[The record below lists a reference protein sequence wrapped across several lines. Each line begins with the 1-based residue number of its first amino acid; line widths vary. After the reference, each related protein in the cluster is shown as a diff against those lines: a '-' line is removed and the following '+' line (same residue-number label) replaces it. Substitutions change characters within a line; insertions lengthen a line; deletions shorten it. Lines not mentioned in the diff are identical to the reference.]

1 MNDEISYFYLSQKT
15 IPNRITVAK
24 ENELF
29 SGDVTNMVN
38 AFCRMSSKA
47 AHHLIKRN

>member
-1 MNDEISYFYLSQKT
+1 MNDENSYFYLSQKT
-15 IPNRITVAK
+15 IPKRITVAK

-38 AFCRMSSKA
+38 AFCWMSSKA
-47 AHHLIKRN
+47 AHKVLID